1 MDDWNDYQKLKGSSR
16 NEGVMSLL
24 FAAQDRKSTVSL
36 MTESDTETR
45 LSMASESTAISPSIT
60 ASENAV
66 DRTLSMDSGY
76 FTRRES
82 EALNGDGDV

>member
-1 MDDWNDYQKLKGSSR
+1 MDDWNDYQKLKGNSQD
-16 NEGVMSLL
+16 EGLMSLL
-24 FAAQDRKSTVSL
+24 FAAQDRKSSVSL

-45 LSMASESTAISPSIT
+45 LSMASENMAISPSIA
-60 ASENAV
+60 ASENAI

-82 EALNGDGDV
+82 EALNRDGDV